1 MPLFR
6 TSFESIRQ
14 FFSEKEPKFDRN
26 IHSPA
31 KNSPNQESQNSASLV
46 NPSNQQNPKTTHV
59 APKQPKNY
67 FYQENKDPMSEFVVV
82 DFKESEPYNMEEWRL
97 ILANSREFQVEQP
110 RLYSSLHQG
119 VPRDLYFLFFY
130 FFLKKFQR
138 RKRIWLYLANVEEL
152 KKENAKKGSNLIEN
166 FCKNLMNSFSHL

>member
-1 MPLFR
+1 MIK
-6 TSFESIRQ
+6 TSLESIRQ
-14 FFSEKEPKFDRN
+14 FFSEKEQKYDRN
-26 IHSPA
+26 LHSPA

-46 NPSNQQNPKTTHV
+46 NPSKRQNPKTTHI

-82 DFKESEPYNMEEWRL
+82 DFKESEPYNIEEWRS
-97 ILANSREFQVEQP
+97 ILANSGDFQIEQP

-119 VPRDLYFLFFY
+119 VPRDL
-130 FFLKKFQR
+130 

-152 KKENAKKGSNLIEN
+152 KKENAKKRNNL
-166 FCKNLMNSFSHL
+166 